1 MLLLTIAIIVSILVI
16 LIIYMTVSRYN
27 TCGKKTHKKSKSSA
41 SVDSICEEEDCD
53 DNSCTLN
60 KSNEISSISYCGEKD
75 DTADEEPSYV
85 PTDNLYYE
93 ELSIA
98 KQLRSPNGIQNI
110 TPVLAEAT
118 SVTKSPYISDVKACN
133 DDRALPSDK
142 LRSRRK
148 KMFNTDGRIH
158 RPNNYDRVASYLGT
172 PLGDNER
179 YNGLYGSVMSV
190 ANDGL
195 DANHCR
201 LTRHRLPDR
210 RNYKHSFAELDG
222 YTDR

>member
-16 LIIYMTVSRYN
+16 LIVYMSVSRYN
-27 TCGKKTHKKSKSSA
+27 TCGKNTYGKKIHKKSKSSA
-41 SVDSICEEEDCD
+41 DSICEEEDCD
-53 DNSCTLN
+53 VSSCTTN
-60 KSNEISSISYCGEKD
+60 RSNDISSISYCGEKD
-75 DTADEEPSYV
+75 DTTNEEPSYV

-98 KQLRSPNGIQNI
+98 KQLRSPNGIQRI
-110 TPVLAEAT
+110 TP
-118 SVTKSPYISDVKACN
+118 VTKSPYITDVKVCN

-195 DANHCR
+195 DTNHSR
-201 LTRHRLPDR
+201 LTRHRLPDK

-222 YTDR
+222 YVDR

>member
-16 LIIYMTVSRYN
+16 LIVYMTVSRYN
-27 TCGKKTHKKSKSSA
+27 TCGKKTYGKKSYKKSKSTA
-41 SVDSICEEEDCD
+41 DSICEEEDCD
-53 DNSCTLN
+53 VSSCTLD

-75 DTADEEPSYV
+75 TTTDEEPSYV

-98 KQLRSPNGIQNI
+98 KQLRSPSGIQNI
-110 TPVLAEAT
+110 PHA
-118 SVTKSPYISDVKACN
+118 TKSPYITDVKSCN
-133 DDRALPSDK
+133 DNRALPSDK

-195 DANHCR
+195 DANHSR
-201 LTRHRLPDR
+201 LTRHRLPDK

-222 YTDR
+222 YVDR